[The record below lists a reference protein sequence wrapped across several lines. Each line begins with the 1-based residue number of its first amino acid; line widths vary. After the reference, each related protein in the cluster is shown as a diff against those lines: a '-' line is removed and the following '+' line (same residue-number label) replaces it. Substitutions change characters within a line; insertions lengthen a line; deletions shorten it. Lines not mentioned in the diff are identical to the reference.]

1 MATKGQYT
9 YDYPRPML
17 TADCVVINDRNEVLL
32 VRRGNEPFRGCWALP
47 GGFTEMDETLEHCAV
62 RELEEETSLKVSEQ
76 DIHLIGVYS
85 APDRDPRG
93 RTVTAAFSLTLSHS
107 DTQSLSITAGDDA
120 AEVHWWP
127 LNALPPLAF
136 DHTEIIA
143 DISKRFG
150 TNEIIVRDATE
161 NNLKHVNVRIP
172 KGQITVVT
180 GVSGSGKSSLVLDTI
195 AAKSRRELNDTF
207 PSFTQQYLP
216 KYGRPHVGDIE
227 NLPIAIVIEQRKP
240 TSNSRSTVG
249 TYTDIYA
256 LLRLLFSRIGQPFVG
271 YSDAFSFNH
280 PSGSCPRC
288 GGLGEIR
295 ELDIHKLVDFD
306 KSLNDEDTI
315 HYIAFHKGGWRWI
328 RYAHS
333 GLFDLDKKIRDYT
346 PEELDLFLNSPQ
358 IKLKNPPANWPKT
371 AKYEG
376 LIPRMYRS
384 IINSEEGLLH
394 ASVLNPMLT
403 MGTCPDCGGTR
414 LNEKIRSCKIGGL
427 NIAEVTAMSISDCR
441 RWIETVDNPLAEDIK
456 RATTERLAALEEI
469 GLGYLTLDRAIGTL
483 SGGEAQRCKIAKYI
497 NSPLSNVMYIL
508 DEPSVGL
515 HNHDILL
522 MQKSIKKLKNH
533 GNTVILV
540 EHHKEIIKIA
550 DHIIDMGPGAG
561 MKGGEVVFEGSYEE
575 LLRSHTLTGTMLSAT
590 SKIKENVR
598 TPKDFFLLE
607 NANLHNLKNVS
618 VKLPLG
624 VMCGIAGVAGSGKSS
639 LMECFMSALT
649 HSHINALT
657 HSNVV
662 YISQKNIGI
671 SQRST
676 PATYLDVADDI
687 RKLFAKTNKT
697 KADLFSFNG
706 KGGCPVCQGKGV
718 IINDMAFMDAIE
730 TTCEACGG
738 LRYSPEVLSYK
749 VNGLNI
755 AEVMDLTA
763 NKASELFAG
772 SVIAE
777 NLEPLRKVG
786 LGYLHL
792 NQSLST
798 LSGGELQ
805 RIKLASYLNSSLTH
819 SHINALTH
827 SHIFIMDEPSDGLH
841 AGDIR
846 RILDLFDTMVEAGN
860 TIFLIEHNIEMLK
873 ACDWLI
879 ELGPGG
885 GAMGGDIIFTGTPKA
900 MSEAPASITGPY
912 LKG

>member
-1 MATKGQYT
+1 MATRQG
-9 YDYPRPML
+9 L
-17 TADCVVINDRNEVLL
+17 SE
-32 VRRGNEPFRGCWALP
+32 
-47 GGFTEMDETLEHCAV
+47 EH
-62 RELEEETSLKVSEQ
+62 TH
-76 DIHLIGVYS
+76 D
-85 APDRDPRG
+85 
-93 RTVTAAFSLTLSHS
+93 
-107 DTQSLSITAGDDA
+107 
-120 AEVHWWP
+120 
-127 LNALPPLAF
+127 F
-136 DHTEIIA
+136 DH
-143 DISKRFG
+143 
-150 TNEIIVRDATE
+150 IIVRDATE
-161 NNLKHVNVRIP
+161 NNLKHVSVSIP

-216 KYGRPHVGDIE
+216 KYGRPHVGEIE

-240 TSNSRSTVG
+240 ASNSRSTVG

-280 PSGSCPRC
+280 PAGSCPRC

-315 HYIAFHKGGWRWI
+315 HYIAFGKGGWRWI

-333 GLFDLDKKIRDYT
+333 GLFDLDKKIKDYT
-346 PEELDLFLNSPQ
+346 PEELDLFLHSPQ

-394 ASVLNPMLT
+394 AAAINPMLT

-414 LNEKIRSCKIGGL
+414 LNEKIRSCKINGI

-441 RWIETVDNPLAEDIK
+441 RWIETVDNPLAADIK
-456 RATTERLAALEEI
+456 HAVTERLSALEEI

-497 NSPLSNVMYIL
+497 NSPLSDVMYIL

-522 MQKSIKKLKNH
+522 MQKSIKMLKN
-533 GNTVILV
+533 GGYPEGELSTAESNTRTAKNTVILV

-561 MKGGEVVFEGSYEE
+561 MNGGEVVFEGSYDE
-575 LLRSHTLTGTMLSAT
+575 LLRSHTLTGTMLSASST
-590 SKIKENVR
+590 IKEQVR
-598 TPKDFFLLE
+598 TPKEFFTLE
-607 NANLHNLKNVS
+607 HASLHNLKDIS
-618 VKLPLG
+618 VRLPLG

-639 LMECFMSALT
+639 LMECFRDAWP
-649 HSHINALT
+649 HPEEI
-657 HSNVV
+657 V

-671 SQRST
+671 SLRST

-718 IINDMAFMDAIE
+718 IVNDMAFMDAIE

-749 VNGLNI
+749 VKGLNI

-772 SVIAE
+772 TVIAE
-777 NLEPLRKVG
+777 KLEPLRKVG

-805 RIKLASYLNSSLTH
+805 RIKLASYLRD
-819 SHINALTH
+819 AGK
-827 SHIFIMDEPSDGLH
+827 IFIMDEPSDGLH

-846 RILDLFDTMVEAGN
+846 RITDLFDNMVEAGN
-860 TIFLIEHNIEMLK
+860 SIFLIEHNVDMLK
-873 ACDWLI
+873 ACDYLV

-885 GAMGGDIIFTGTPKA
+885 GAMGGRIIFAGTPKA
-900 MSEAPASITGPY
+900 MSECPDSVTGIY
-912 LKG
+912 L

>member
-1 MATKGQYT
+1 
-9 YDYPRPML
+9 ML
-17 TADCVVINDRNEVLL
+17 EMSSLCLSLGGKNNNFYLCKAKKSTFMSIN
-32 VRRGNEPFRGCWALP
+32 
-47 GGFTEMDETLEHCAV
+47 
-62 RELEEETSLKVSEQ
+62 
-76 DIHLIGVYS
+76 
-85 APDRDPRG
+85 
-93 RTVTAAFSLTLSHS
+93 
-107 DTQSLSITAGDDA
+107 
-120 AEVHWWP
+120 
-127 LNALPPLAF
+127 F
-136 DHTEIIA
+136 DQII
-143 DISKRFG
+143 IK
-150 TNEIIVRDATE
+150 DATE
-161 NNLKHVNVRIP
+161 NNLKHVNVNIP
-172 KGQITVVT
+172 KRQITVVT

-288 GGLGEIR
+288 AGLGEIR

-315 HYIAFHKGGWRWI
+315 HYIAFGKGGWRWI

-333 GLFDLDKKIRDYT
+333 GLFDLDKKIKDYS
-346 PEELDLFLNSPQ
+346 PEELELFLNSPQ
-358 IKLKNPPANWPKT
+358 IRLKNPPSNWPKS

-394 ASVLNPMLT
+394 AAVLNPMLT

-414 LNEKIRSCKIGGL
+414 LNEKIRSCKIKGV
-427 NIAEVTAMSISDCR
+427 NIAEVTAMSIADAR
-441 RWIETVDNPLAEDIK
+441 KWVEDIDNPLATDI
-456 RATTERLAALEEI
+456 RHATIERLAALEEI

-497 NSPLSNVMYIL
+497 NSPLSDVMYIL

-522 MQKSIKKLKNH
+522 MQKSVQKLKNH

-540 EHHKEIIKIA
+540 EHHKEMIKIA

-561 MKGGEVVFEGSYEE
+561 MKGGEIVFEGSYDE
-575 LLRSHTLTGTMLSAT
+575 LLHSQTLTGSMLSAT
-590 SKIKENVR
+590 SAIKEKVR
-598 TPKDFFLLE
+598 QPKDYYHLE
-607 NANLHNLKNVS
+607 HATLHNIKDLS
-618 VKLPLG
+618 IKLPLG

-639 LMECFMSALT
+639 LMECFRKAFPQPDD
-649 HSHINALT
+649 I
-657 HSNVV
+657 V

-671 SQRST
+671 SLRST
-676 PATYLDVADDI
+676 PATYLEVADDI
-687 RKLFAKTNKT
+687 RKLFAKANKT

-718 IINDMAFMDAIE
+718 IVSDMAFMDAIE

-738 LRYSPEVLSYK
+738 LRYSPEVLLYK
-749 VNGLNI
+749 VQGMNI

-763 NKASELFAG
+763 NKASELFADTA
-772 SVIAE
+772 IAE
-777 NLEPLRKVG
+777 KLEPLRKVG

-805 RIKLASYLNSSLTH
+805 RIKLASYLRDTGK
-819 SHINALTH
+819 
-827 SHIFIMDEPSDGLH
+827 IFIMDEPSDGLH
-841 AGDIR
+841 LNDIR
-846 RILDLFDTMVEAGN
+846 RILDLFETMVEAGN
-860 TIFLIEHNIEMLK
+860 TIFLIEHNLEMLK
-873 ACDWLI
+873 ACDYLI

-885 GAMGGDIIFTGTPKA
+885 GAMGGRLIFSGTPKE
-900 MSEAPASITGPY
+900 MLGCKASITGPY
-912 LKG
+912 LLAETK

>member
-1 MATKGQYT
+1 MPQ
-9 YDYPRPML
+9 
-17 TADCVVINDRNEVLL
+17 
-32 VRRGNEPFRGCWALP
+32 
-47 GGFTEMDETLEHCAV
+47 
-62 RELEEETSLKVSEQ
+62 SQ
-76 DIHLIGVYS
+76 DFILI
-85 APDRDPRG
+85 
-93 RTVTAAFSLTLSHS
+93 
-107 DTQSLSITAGDDA
+107 
-120 AEVHWWP
+120 
-127 LNALPPLAF
+127 
-136 DHTEIIA
+136 
-143 DISKRFG
+143 K
-150 TNEIIVRDATE
+150 DATE
-161 NNLKHVNVRIP
+161 NNLKHVTVKIP
-172 KGQITVVT
+172 KRQITVVT

-240 TSNSRSTVG
+240 ASNSRSTVG

-288 GGLGEIR
+288 AGLGEIR

-315 HYIAFHKGGWRWI
+315 HYIAFGKGGWRWI

-333 GLFDLDKKIRDYT
+333 GLFDLDKKIKDYT

-358 IKLKNPPANWPKT
+358 IKLKNPPSNWPKS

-394 ASVLNPMLT
+394 AAVLNPMLT

-414 LNEKIRSCKIGGL
+414 LNEKIRSCKIKGV
-427 NIAEVTAMSISDCR
+427 NIAEVTAMSIADCR
-441 RWIETVDNPLAEDIK
+441 QWMETIDNPLAEDIK
-456 RATTERLAALEEI
+456 HATIERLAALEEI

-497 NSPLSNVMYIL
+497 NSPLSDVMYIL

-522 MQKSIKKLKNH
+522 MQKSVQKLKNH

-540 EHHKEIIKIA
+540 EHHKDMIKIA

-561 MKGGEVVFEGSYEE
+561 MKGGEIVFEGSYQE
-575 LLRSHTLTGTMLSAT
+575 LLHSQTLTGTSLSAT
-590 SKIKENVR
+590 NSIKEQVR
-598 TPKDFFLLE
+598 QPKSFFHFE
-607 NANLHNLKNVS
+607 NATLHNIKNLTVD
-618 VKLPLG
+618 LPLG

-639 LMECFMSALT
+639 LMECFVK
-649 HSHINALT
+649 
-657 HSNVV
+657 NVESLNVELLNYSRDNNSTIKQLNSPTIKQSDIV

-671 SQRST
+671 SLRST
-676 PATYLDVADDI
+676 PATYLEVADDI
-687 RKLFAKTNKT
+687 RKLFAKVNKT

-706 KGGCPVCQGKGV
+706 KGGCPVCQGKG
-718 IINDMAFMDAIE
+718 IIVSDMAFMDAIE

-738 LRYSPEVLSYK
+738 LRYSNEVLSYK
-749 VNGLNI
+749 VNGMNI

-763 NKASELFAG
+763 NKASEIFAG
-772 SVIAE
+772 TVIAE
-777 NLEPLRKVG
+777 KLEPLRKVG

-805 RIKLASYLNSSLTH
+805 RIKLASYLRD
-819 SHINALTH
+819 AGK
-827 SHIFIMDEPSDGLH
+827 IFIMDEPSDGLH
-841 AGDIR
+841 LNDIK

-860 TIFLIEHNIEMLK
+860 TIFLIEHNMEMLK
-873 ACDWLI
+873 QCDYLI

-885 GAMGGDIIFTGTPKA
+885 GAMGGKVIFTGSPKQLLTCKE
-900 MSEAPASITGPY
+900 SVTAPYFSSN
-912 LKG
+912 

>member
-1 MATKGQYT
+1 MSRKN
-9 YDYPRPML
+9 
-17 TADCVVINDRNEVLL
+17 VVLL
-32 VRRGNEPFRGCWALP
+32 PIQIYSSKKLNRMKEMEPNND
-47 GGFTEMDETLEHCAV
+47 FTH
-62 RELEEETSLKVSEQ
+62 
-76 DIHLIGVYS
+76 
-85 APDRDPRG
+85 
-93 RTVTAAFSLTLSHS
+93 
-107 DTQSLSITAGDDA
+107 
-120 AEVHWWP
+120 
-127 LNALPPLAF
+127 
-136 DHTEIIA
+136 
-143 DISKRFG
+143 
-150 TNEIIVRDATE
+150 IIVRDATE

-172 KGQITVVT
+172 KGKITVVT

-216 KYGRPHVGDIE
+216 KYGRPHVGDIQ

-240 TSNSRSTVG
+240 ASNSRSTVG

-295 ELDIHKLVDFD
+295 DLDIHKLVDFD

-315 HYIAFHKGGWRWI
+315 HYIAFGKGGWRWI

-333 GLFDLDKKIRDYT
+333 GLFDLDKKIKDYT

-358 IKLKNPPANWPKT
+358 IKLKNPPSNWPKT

-427 NIAEVTAMSISDCR
+427 NIAEVTAMSISNCR
-441 RWIETVDNPLAEDIK
+441 RWMETINNPLAEDIK
-456 RATTERLAALEEI
+456 RATIERLSALEEI

-497 NSPLSNVMYIL
+497 NSPLSDVMYIL

-522 MQKSIKKLKNH
+522 MQKSVQKLKNH

-561 MKGGEVVFEGSYEE
+561 MKGGEIVFEGTYEE
-575 LLRSHTLTGTMLSAT
+575 LLHSQTLTGTMLSAT
-590 SKIKENVR
+590 SAIKVQVR
-598 TPKDFFLLE
+598 IPKDFFLLE
-607 NANLHNLKNVS
+607 NAHLHNLKNVS

-639 LMECFMSALT
+639 LMECFR
-649 HSHINALT
+649 NAYP
-657 HSNVV
+657 HPEDIV
-662 YISQKNIGI
+662 YISQKSIGI
-671 SQRST
+671 SLRST

-718 IINDMAFMDAIE
+718 IVNDMAFMDAIE

-763 NKASELFAG
+763 NKAAELFAG

-777 NLEPLRKVG
+777 KLEPLRKVG

-805 RIKLASYLNSSLTH
+805 RIKLASYLNASLIPNHQSLITNH
-819 SHINALTH
+819 KSL
-827 SHIFIMDEPSDGLH
+827 IFIMDEPSDGLH

-846 RILDLFDTMVEAGN
+846 RILNLFDTMVEAGN

-873 ACDWLI
+873 SCDWLI

-885 GAMGGDIIFTGTPKA
+885 GAMGGDIIFEGTPKA
-900 MSEAPASITGPY
+900 MAEDEGSVTGPY
-912 LKG
+912 LRVN

>member
-1 MATKGQYT
+1 MSTMNI
-9 YDYPRPML
+9 DS
-17 TADCVVINDRNEVLL
+17 I
-32 VRRGNEPFRGCWALP
+32 
-47 GGFTEMDETLEHCAV
+47 
-62 RELEEETSLKVSEQ
+62 
-76 DIHLIGVYS
+76 LI
-85 APDRDPRG
+85 
-93 RTVTAAFSLTLSHS
+93 
-107 DTQSLSITAGDDA
+107 
-120 AEVHWWP
+120 
-127 LNALPPLAF
+127 
-136 DHTEIIA
+136 
-143 DISKRFG
+143 K
-150 TNEIIVRDATE
+150 DATE
-161 NNLKHVNVRIP
+161 NNLKHVTVKIP
-172 KGQITVVT
+172 KRQITVVT

-216 KYGRPHVGDIE
+216 KYGRPHIGDIE

-288 GGLGEIR
+288 AGLGEIR

-315 HYIAFHKGGWRWI
+315 HYIAFGKGGWRWI
-328 RYAHS
+328 RYAYS
-333 GLFDLDKKIRDYT
+333 GLFDLDKKIKDYS

-358 IKLKNPPANWPKT
+358 IRLKNPPSNWPKS

-394 ASVLNPMLT
+394 AAVLNPMLT
-403 MGTCPDCGGTR
+403 MGTCPDCKGTR
-414 LNEKIRSCKIGGL
+414 LNEKIRSCKINGV

-441 RWIETVDNPLAEDIK
+441 KWMETIDNQLAEDIK
-456 RATTERLAALEEI
+456 HATIERLAALEEI

-497 NSPLSNVMYIL
+497 NSPLSDVMYIL

-522 MQKSIKKLKNH
+522 MQKSVQKLKNH

-540 EHHKEIIKIA
+540 EHHKEMIKIA

-561 MKGGEVVFEGSYEE
+561 MAGGEIVFEGSYNE
-575 LLRSHTLTGTMLSAT
+575 LLHSQTLTGTSLNAT
-590 SKIKENVR
+590 STIKEQVR
-598 TPKDFFLLE
+598 QPKAFFHLE
-607 NANLHNLKNVS
+607 NVSLHNIKDLTTN
-618 VKLPLG
+618 LPLG

-639 LMECFMSALT
+639 LMECFVKNVESL
-649 HSHINALT
+649 SVELLNC
-657 HSNVV
+657 SNNNRSTIKQLNNSTIQQSDIV

-671 SQRST
+671 SLRST
-676 PATYLDVADDI
+676 PATYLEVADDI

-718 IINDMAFMDAIE
+718 IVSDMAFMDSIE
-730 TTCEACGG
+730 TVCEACGG
-738 LRYSPEVLSYK
+738 LRYSNEVLSYK
-749 VNGLNI
+749 VQGMNI
-755 AEVMDLTA
+755 AEVMDMTA
-763 NKASELFAG
+763 NKASEMFAG
-772 SVIAE
+772 TIIAE
-777 NLEPLRKVG
+777 KLEPLRKVG

-805 RIKLASYLNSSLTH
+805 RIKLASNLVELLNVESLNRFRNKSTIQQLNVSTLQH
-819 SHINALTH
+819 PK
-827 SHIFIMDEPSDGLH
+827 IFIMDEPSDGLH
-841 AGDIR
+841 LNDIR
-846 RILDLFDTMVEAGN
+846 RILDLFETMVEAGN
-860 TIFLIEHNIEMLK
+860 SIFLIEHNLEMLK
-873 ACDWLI
+873 ACDYII

-885 GAMGGDIIFTGTPKA
+885 GAMGGKVIFSGTPTEMLHCKK
-900 MSEAPASITGPY
+900 SVTGPY
-912 LKG
+912 LASELK

>member
-1 MATKGQYT
+1 M
-9 YDYPRPML
+9 P
-17 TADCVVINDRNEVLL
+17 IN
-32 VRRGNEPFRGCWALP
+32 
-47 GGFTEMDETLEHCAV
+47 
-62 RELEEETSLKVSEQ
+62 
-76 DIHLIGVYS
+76 
-85 APDRDPRG
+85 
-93 RTVTAAFSLTLSHS
+93 
-107 DTQSLSITAGDDA
+107 
-120 AEVHWWP
+120 
-127 LNALPPLAF
+127 F
-136 DHTEIIA
+136 DQII
-143 DISKRFG
+143 IK
-150 TNEIIVRDATE
+150 DATE
-161 NNLKHVNVRIP
+161 NNLKHVSVCIP
-172 KGQITVVT
+172 KRQITVVT

-288 GGLGEIR
+288 AGLGEIR

-315 HYIAFHKGGWRWI
+315 HYIAFGKGGWRWI

-333 GLFDLDKKIRDYT
+333 GLFDLDKKIKDYS

-358 IKLKNPPANWPKT
+358 IKLKNPPSNWPKS

-394 ASVLNPMLT
+394 AAVLNPMLT

-414 LNEKIRSCKIGGL
+414 LNEKIRSCKINGI
-427 NIAEVTAMSISDCR
+427 NIAEVTAMSIANCR
-441 RWIETVDNPLAEDIK
+441 QWMETIDNPLAEDIK
-456 RATTERLAALEEI
+456 RATIERLAALEES

-497 NSPLSNVMYIL
+497 NSPLSDVMYIL

-522 MQKSIKKLKNH
+522 MQKSVQKLKNH

-540 EHHKEIIKIA
+540 EHHKDMIKIA

-561 MKGGEVVFEGSYEE
+561 MKGGEIVFEGSYDE
-575 LLRSHTLTGTMLSAT
+575 LLHSQTLTGTMLSVT
-590 SKIKENVR
+590 SAIKEQVR
-598 TPKDFFLLE
+598 PPKTFFRLE
-607 NANLHNLKNVS
+607 DATLHNIKNLTVN
-618 VKLPLG
+618 LPLG

-639 LMECFMSALT
+639 LMECFRKAYPKPEE
-649 HSHINALT
+649 I
-657 HSNVV
+657 V

-671 SQRST
+671 SLRST

-687 RKLFAKTNKT
+687 RKLFAKANKT

-718 IINDMAFMDAIE
+718 IISDMAFMDAIE

-738 LRYSPEVLSYK
+738 LRYSNEVLAYK
-749 VNGLNI
+749 LNGMNI
-755 AEVMDLTA
+755 AEVMDMTA
-763 NKASELFAG
+763 NKASEMFAG
-772 SVIAE
+772 TVIAE
-777 NLEPLRKVG
+777 KLEPLRKVG

-805 RIKLASYLNSSLTH
+805 RIKLASYLRD
-819 SHINALTH
+819 AGK
-827 SHIFIMDEPSDGLH
+827 IFIMDEPSDGLH
-841 AGDIR
+841 LNDIK
-846 RILDLFDTMVEAGN
+846 RILDLFETMVEADN
-860 TIFLIEHNIEMLK
+860 SIFLIEHNLEMLK
-873 ACDWLI
+873 ACDYI
-879 ELGPGG
+879 VELGPGG
-885 GAMGGDIIFTGTPKA
+885 GAMGGKVIFSGTPKA
-900 MSEAPASITGPY
+900 MLDCKDSVTGPY
-912 LKG
+912 IASEIR

>member
-1 MATKGQYT
+1 MTNDSILIKG
-9 YDYPRPML
+9 
-17 TADCVVINDRNEVLL
+17 
-32 VRRGNEPFRGCWALP
+32 
-47 GGFTEMDETLEHCAV
+47 
-62 RELEEETSLKVSEQ
+62 
-76 DIHLIGVYS
+76 
-85 APDRDPRG
+85 
-93 RTVTAAFSLTLSHS
+93 
-107 DTQSLSITAGDDA
+107 
-120 AEVHWWP
+120 
-127 LNALPPLAF
+127 
-136 DHTEIIA
+136 
-143 DISKRFG
+143 
-150 TNEIIVRDATE
+150 ATE
-161 NNLKHVNVRIP
+161 NNLKNLSLSIP
-172 KGQITVVT
+172 KRQITVVT

-216 KYGRPHVGDIE
+216 KYGRPHVEAIE

-240 TSNSRSTVG
+240 ASNSRSTVG

-256 LLRLLFSRIGQPFVG
+256 LLRLLFSRVGQPFVG
-271 YSDAFSFNH
+271 YSDTFSFNH
-280 PSGSCPRC
+280 PMGSCPRC

-315 HYIAFHKGGWRWI
+315 HYIAFGKGGWRWI

-333 GLFDLDKKIRDYT
+333 GLFDLDKKIKDYT

-358 IKLKNPPANWPKT
+358 IKLKNPPKNWPKT

-394 ASVLNPMLT
+394 AAVLNPMLT

-427 NIAEVTAMSISDCR
+427 NIAEVTAMSISDCKL
-441 RWIETVDNPLAEDIK
+441 WMETLDNPLAEDIK
-456 RATTERLAALEEI
+456 HATIERLAALEEI

-497 NSPLSNVMYIL
+497 NSSLSDVMYIL

-522 MQKSIKKLKNH
+522 MQKSVQKMKNH

-540 EHHKEIIKIA
+540 EHHKDMIKIA

-561 MKGGEVVFEGSYEE
+561 MAGGEITFQGSYDE
-575 LLRSHTLTGTMLSAT
+575 LLQSQTLTGTMLSASST
-590 SKIKENVR
+590 LKENVR
-598 TPKDFFLLE
+598 QPKDFFRVE
-607 NANLHNLKNVS
+607 NANLHNLNNLTVE
-618 VKLPLG
+618 LPLG

-639 LMECFMSALT
+639 LMVCFRKDYPRPEE
-649 HSHINALT
+649 I
-657 HSNVV
+657 V

-671 SQRST
+671 SLRST
-676 PATYLDVADDI
+676 PATYLEVADDI
-687 RKLFAKTNKT
+687 RKLFAKVNKT

-718 IINDMAFMDAIE
+718 IVNDMAFMDSIE
-730 TTCEACGG
+730 TVCEACGG
-738 LRYSPEVLSYK
+738 LRYSNEVLLYK
-749 VNGLNI
+749 VQGKNI

-763 NKASELFAG
+763 NKAIEQFAG
-772 SVIAE
+772 TVIAE
-777 NLEPLRKVG
+777 KLKPLQQVG

-805 RIKLASYLNSSLTH
+805 RIKLASYLRD
-819 SHINALTH
+819 AGK
-827 SHIFIMDEPSDGLH
+827 IFILDEPSDGLH
-841 AGDIR
+841 LNDIK
-846 RILDLFDTMVEAGN
+846 RILSLFDDMVEAGN
-860 TIFLIEHNIEMLK
+860 SIFLIEHNLEMLK
-873 ACDWLI
+873 ACDYLI

-885 GAMGGDIIFTGTPKA
+885 GNKGGKVIFSGTPKA
-900 MSEAPASITGPY
+900 MLGCKTSVTAPY
-912 LKG
+912 LQ